1 MLLSFREKKI
11 RETVKPPIHVLFV
24 KYNGIKII
32 KYTKE
37 GFTKKKAPRRQNLK
51 IFFFDF
57 GFLIAQHRC
66 KNHKNR

>member
-1 MLLSFREKKI
+1 MKRTYVIVISRKKI

-37 GFTKKKAPRRQNLK
+37 GFTKKKRPADK
-51 IFFFDF
+51 I
-57 GFLIAQHRC
+57 
-66 KNHKNR
+66 